1 MFTFSP
7 ETTTRLRQG
16 FKLFNHGMLLLW
28 RLGLGS
34 WGNPTPWG
42 GQIMV
47 ITHTGRRSGLRRRTP
62 VNYALI
68 DGDVYCT
75 AGFGRISDWYRN
87 LLADPHVELWLPDG
101 WWDGLAEDVSRRP
114 DRLTILRQ
122 VIIASGFAGPLFG
135 VDARRLDD
143 TALAAA
149 TRDYRLIRIRRT
161 AARTGPGGP
170 GDLAWLWPLAVAVL
184 LLLWRARPCRPTL
197 SPPAT

>member
-7 ETTTRLRQG
+7 ATTARLRQG
-16 FKLFNHGMLLLW
+16 FKLFNRFMLLLW

-34 WGNPTPWG
+34 WGNPTRWG

-47 ITHTGRRSGLRRRTP
+47 LTHTGRRSGQRRRTP
-62 VNYALI
+62 VNYALL

-87 LLADPHVELWLPDG
+87 LLADPRVELWLPDG
-101 WWDGLAEDVSRRP
+101 WWAGLSEDVSDHP

-143 TALAAA
+143 AALAAIA
-149 TRDYRLIRIRRT
+149 RDYRLLRIRRT
-161 AARTGPGGP
+161 AACTGPGGP
-170 GDLAWLWPLAVAVL
+170 GDLAWLWPVSAAL
-184 LLLWRARPCRPTL
+184 LLLLLARPRRQ
-197 SPPAT
+197 ARRN